1 MRLVLPLVALVACS
15 APAKPPV
22 TTGSGSSGSAG
33 TAGKATPVK
42 IPKLTTEVDVVVSG
56 KEITMNGVAVSG
68 TPMVSDMEKI
78 FGPPDRTWDQGGA
91 NKVHTWDAIGLLVY
105 EPYNGK
111 CISATFPYKPMTGSA
126 YSPKTM
132 FGGSITLD
140 GKKLDSKLPL
150 ATIKL
155 WPGATQPYSGAS
167 IVFDRDEFHVFTIEE
182 EQPPGRIDLVE
193 ISFWQRKTEERP
205 TRRKPVPR
213 VVVTDTASDCR
224 GGDASRCTHLALAYQ
239 MGANGRKQPQQAY
252 EMAKLAC
259 TGNDAFG
266 CLMLGNMHD
275 KGHGTTQN
283 KGEARTAWKK
293 ACTLGYKAAC
303 DLK

>member
-1 MRLVLPLVALVACS
+1 MRLVLAVFGMLAACS

-22 TTGSGSSGSAG
+22 TTGSGSASAG
-33 TAGKATPVK
+33 SGAPAKP
-42 IPKLTTEVDVVVSG
+42 IPKLTTEVQIVVSG
-56 KEITMNGVAVSG
+56 KQITMNGVVVSG
-68 TPMVSDMEKI
+68 TPKVSDIESI

-105 EPYNGK
+105 EPYDGR
-111 CISATFPYKPMTGSA
+111 CVSATFPYKPMSGST

-140 GKKLDSKLPL
+140 GKKLDAKLPL
-150 ATIKL
+150 STIKL

-167 IVFDRDEFHVFTIEE
+167 IVFDRDDFHVFTIEE
-182 EQPPGRIDLVE
+182 EAPPGRIDLVE
-193 ISFWQRKTEERP
+193 LSFWQRGREEIRSKRRP
-205 TRRKPVPR
+205 APR
-213 VVVTDTASDCR
+213 VVVTDTATDCR

-239 MGANGRKQPQQAY
+239 TGANGRKQPQQAF

-259 TGNDAFG
+259 TGKDAFG
-266 CLMLGNMHD
+266 CLMLGNMYD
-275 KGHGTTQN
+275 KGHGTRQN
-283 KGEARTAWKK
+283 KGEARTAWKR
-293 ACTLGYKAAC
+293 ACELGYKAAC